1 MCVDSVSMRPD
12 KKADALVMPDSP
24 EQFIDAAGWV
34 FAETMLQIPHEYT
47 RRGLPTAGV
56 EPPPVE
62 WHDWFAA
69 YIREHGYRAKF
80 GRRWYTYLELGE
92 WKYWPYGRDVI
103 NRERLVQRK
112 RGPRPRLLTARQ
124 RRSLEAAARQA
135 DRAEGRASEARAE
148 LARRIV
154 EAHAGGSGASI
165 REIASAVGLSSARVG
180 ELTQK
185 PSRGTDEPLPE
196 QGR

>member
-1 MCVDSVSMRPD
+1 MKPD
-12 KKADALVMPDSP
+12 KKPDALVMPDGP

-34 FAETMLQIPHEYT
+34 FAETMRQIPHEYT

-80 GRRWYTYLELGE
+80 GSRWFTYVEVGE
-92 WKYWPYGRDVI
+92 WKYWRVGAVV
-103 NRERLVQRK
+103 NRERLPRK
-112 RGPRPRLLTARQ
+112 RGPKPRPGLTARE
-124 RRSLEAAARQA
+124 RRSLEAAARQVE
-135 DRAEGRASEARAE
+135 RAEGRAAEARAA
-148 LARRIV
+148 LAERIV
-154 EAHAGGSGASI
+154 AIHAGGAGPAI
-165 REIASAVGLSSARVG
+165 REIATAAGLSHARVG

-185 PSRGTDEPLPE
+185 
-196 QGR
+196 GR